1 MSTELRLR
9 TALSLTLTESI
20 IFQDGNEMVQ
30 ELLSEQR
37 LLYDCFAV
45 TDNQLRKNK
54 VTRDEICMV
63 LQNEVISTLNNT
75 SWSGM

>member
-9 TALSLTLTESI
+9 TALSLMLTESI

-45 TDNQLRKNK
+45 TDYQLNKNK
-54 VTRDEICMV
+54 VTRDEIYMV